1 MRANQFTSD
10 ATERHKRNRYIRRL
24 HQMTGWDTSHL
35 ELLSN
40 DELRDLHIQHQQE
53 RNSEPNE
60 PTDEAMSA
68 GVRMQR
74 ALQREKEKRER
85 SERYAEKH
93 FPIGKPKEEPKKEPN
108 MSEAEGEEDYYYR
121 VRHQTKRDIELEMP
135 PKSWDSIGPM
145 YATYEEAKAAFE
157 QLKAKHPHEKFTY
170 TRHPRTSHVGGKP
183 ERVFPEGV
191 AEGDKK
197 PHPKTWHDVDPKLGK
212 QVDKMSQAEKVK
224 KGLAHPDTLKK
235 QGVAEGLC
243 EVCGTSLAEHGKA
256 SLKLCKSSRPDSE
269 LGASNL
275 ASCKSQGLRAR
286 DGDKSHKLGRGPES
300 RVKVGGHKI
309 KGKKYGGPL
318 PDWS

>member
-1 MRANQFTSD
+1 MRANQFTPD

-53 RNSEPNE
+53 RDNK

-93 FPIGKPKEEPKKEPN
+93 FPIGKPKEPKN
-108 MSEAEGEEDYYYR
+108 DQNTAETSLPD
-121 VRHQTKRDIELEMP
+121 V
-135 PKSWDSIGPM
+135 PKGW
-145 YATYEEAKAAFE
+145 EAKTQPDGSTRISKIGSMSRADYEKNMADY
-157 QLKAKHPHEKFTY
+157 KAKNWSPEKIAQHQARTASGQGY
-170 TRHPRTSHVGGKP
+170 TDA
-183 ERVFPEGV
+183 ERAANFQQQ
-191 AEGDKK
+191 
-197 PHPKTWHDVDPKLGK
+197 K
-212 QVDKMSQAEKVK
+212 QHFGQYADQ
-224 KGLAHPDTLKK
+224 
-235 QGVAEGLC
+235 QGVEEGLC

-256 SLKLCKSSRPDSE
+256 SLKLCKSSKPDAD

-286 DGDKSHKLGRGPES
+286 DGDKSHKLGKGPES
-300 RVKVGGHKI
+300 RVKVGGHRI

>member
-1 MRANQFTSD
+1 MRANQFTPD

-93 FPIGKPKEEPKKEPN
+93 FPIGKPKEEPKKDKD
-108 MSEAEGEEDYYYR
+108 MAEGKED
-121 VRHQTKRDIELEMP
+121 KI
-135 PKSWDSIGPM
+135 
-145 YATYEEAKAAFE
+145 A
-157 QLKAKHPHEKFTY
+157 QLKKDYDTAVHWSKNDTNPHKREAARQK
-170 TRHPRTSHVGGKP
+170 
-183 ERVFPEGV
+183 
-191 AEGDKK
+191 
-197 PHPKTWHDVDPKLGK
+197 
-212 QVDKMSQAEKVK
+212 AEKIK
-224 KGLAHPDTLKK
+224 RHLETQYK
-235 QGVAEGLC
+235 QGVAEGMC

-256 SLKLCKSSRPDSE
+256 SLKLCKSSRPDAE

-286 DGDKSHKLGRGPES
+286 DGDKSHKLGKGPES